1 MKSKKLLF
9 GIFLALAGFFII
21 PSVSN
26 AEELTKNFKKEFK
39 VEKGTILRIDNRFGQ
54 VNIENWDKNSVLI
67 EVEVTVEHSSKD
79 RAEKMLS
86 SISVT
91 LDQIGNEISG
101 ITKVEDNI
109 MKSFANINFNS
120 SSSKELSID
129 YKVKMPK
136 NLDINLSNKFGDT
149 FIDELTG
156 RSTIEI
162 KYGNLKANRI
172 IYGSEDP
179 LSMLTIGYGNAS
191 IDEVDWMRFDIKY
204 ANVDIV
210 KSKALVMLSKFS
222 KISVDQASSIVVDSK
237 YDTYTIGAIANIV
250 GESGYTTYRIK
261 SLDKKLDIE
270 SKYGDVRIEAVNN
283 LFESISFVGSYSSIY
298 APISSGI
305 SYELDGEASFGSISY
320 NTPTR
325 VSRIESNNKVTVN
338 GRVGENENSDSQVKV
353 RVRFGS
359 AKLK

>member
-9 GIFLALAGFFII
+9 GLFLALIGFVIYPTNSF
-21 PSVSN
+21 
-26 AEELTKNFKKEFK
+26 AEKLNKSFQKEFK
-39 VEKGTILRIDNRFGQ
+39 VDKNSKLIINNRFGQ
-54 VNIENWDKNSVLI
+54 VSIENWDKKSVLI

-79 RAEKMLS
+79 KAERILS

-91 LDQIGNEISG
+91 LDQVGNEIRG
-101 ITKVEDNI
+101 VTEVQDNI
-109 MKSFANINFNS
+109 MKSCGNINFNS
-120 SSSKELSID
+120 SDSKELSID

-136 NLDINLSNKFGDT
+136 DLTIDLTNKFGDT

-156 RSTIEI
+156 HSTIEI

-172 IYGSEDP
+172 FYGSNDP

-191 IDEVDWMRFDIKY
+191 IDEVEWMRFDIKY

-210 KSKALVMLSKFS
+210 KSKALVVLSKFS

-237 YDTYTIGAIANIV
+237 YDTYNIGTIANIV

-261 SLDKKLDIE
+261 QFDKKMDIE
-270 SKYGDVRIEAVNN
+270 TKYGDVKIESVNSQ
-283 LFESISFVGSYSSIY
+283 FESISFVGSYSSIY
-298 APISSGI
+298 APIPVDV
-305 SYELDGEASFGSISY
+305 SYKLDAEASFGGISY
-320 NTPTR
+320 NSPDR
-325 VSRIESNNKVTVN
+325 VSRIESNNKMTVD
-338 GRVGENENSDSQVKV
+338 GRVGNSDNTSANVKV